1 MYSHS
6 STSPRPATKLRVLQ
20 TCFSRSWGGL
30 EIQALE
36 MSRQLVHRGHQVWLA
51 CCPGSRL
58 QHEAAAEDIRTVAHD
73 VHGYF
78 HPRIAWTLG
87 RFIANQSID
96 VVHCQLSKDI
106 STLVPAVRLSFKHV
120 PVILSKRVGS
130 YVSKR
135 DPLHRFTYSGV
146 SRVLAISNVIHR
158 NVIETTPVPPER
170 VITLH
175 DSVDT
180 DLFSPAHVPEGS
192 LRQEYNLSDDLVV
205 VGFVG
210 RFSPGKGHEELL
222 HAADI
227 IRKQRRNVR
236 FLVVG
241 EASYGERQYERK
253 IHGMASIMALEGTVL
268 FTGFRKNIPE
278 VMAAFDLLA
287 FPSHAE
293 SFGVVLIEAMAME
306 LPVVSTNCDGVL
318 DIVVNGETGLY
329 VPPRNAQELAAAL
342 LKLID
347 NPEMR
352 HRMGKAGRARVLEK
366 FDQQKQ
372 IDALVEIYRGLLP
385 QMNTDMKKR

>member
-1 MYSHS
+1 MSLQSFTS
-6 STSPRPATKLRVLQ
+6 SRSTGRLRILQ

-36 MSRQLVHRGHQVWLA
+36 MSRQLARRGHEVWLA
-51 CCPGSRL
+51 CSPGSRL
-58 QHEAAAEDIRTVAHD
+58 QHEAAAEEIRTLAYD
-73 VHGYF
+73 VKGYF
-78 HPRIAWTLG
+78 HPRIAWRLG
-87 RFIANQSID
+87 RFIAAQAID
-96 VVHCQLSKDI
+96 IVHCQLSRDI
-106 STLVPAVRLSFKHV
+106 ATVVPAVRLSLRHV

-130 YVSKR
+130 YVIKR

-146 SRVLAISNVIHR
+146 SRVLAISEVIHR
-158 NVIETTPVPPER
+158 NVIDTTPVSPER

-180 DLFSPAHVPEGS
+180 ALFSPDRIHDKP
-192 LRQEYNLSDDLVV
+192 LRHEYGLDDDVVV

-222 HAADI
+222 AAADI
-227 IRKQRRNVR
+227 IRKQRTNVR
-236 FLVVG
+236 FLIVG
-241 EASYGERQYERK
+241 EASYGERQYELR
-253 IHGMASIMALEGTVL
+253 IRGLARSLGLEETVL

-278 VMAAFDLLA
+278 AMASFDILA

-306 LPVVSTNCDGVL
+306 LPVVSTDCDGVL
-318 DIVVNGETGLY
+318 DIVVNGETGFY
-329 VPPRNAQELAAAL
+329 VPPRHAPELAAAL

-347 NPEMR
+347 SPETR
-352 HRMGKAGRARVLEK
+352 RRMGQAGRARALEK

-385 QMNTDMKKR
+385 EMSRDVRKR